1 VSHNRRVVTIV
12 VAIRVYGDPIMRATV
27 GPLPSAVYWRR
38 RAVVLGAVLLGII
51 VLFVSCSGND
61 KNDQRGKG
69 GAPSSYPTPA
79 PGDSGS
85 PDPGESFLDGSAN
98 GGPSLPAPGDIQTT
112 GSGTGTGD
120 DGDTSTT
127 APGLPG
133 LPTSAPAVGTGSN
146 TNVTA
151 PAGGSC
157 TDAEMAVVP
166 IPAKTTLNRGDAV
179 EIRFKIKN
187 KGTRTCSRDVGA
199 GAQELYLD
207 KGAQQYW
214 SSDTCNPAKDVDVR
228 QFGPGVETEYRVTWN
243 GRQSNTCAGLSASG
257 INPPPGQFEL
267 RARLGSLTSSPVEL
281 TIVG

>member
-1 VSHNRRVVTIV
+1 
-12 VAIRVYGDPIMRATV
+12 MRATV

-51 VLFVSCSGND
+51 VLFVSCSGGDN
-61 KNDQRGKG
+61 NDQRGKG
-69 GAPSSYPTPA
+69 GAPSSYPEPA
-79 PGDSGS
+79 PGSSGS

-112 GSGTGTGD
+112 APGTGGDGTNGGGTSAAPGQPGLPTPTTGTGTG
-120 DGDTSTT
+120 T
-127 APGLPG
+127 
-133 LPTSAPAVGTGSN
+133 GTGTN

-151 PAGGSC
+151 PADGSC